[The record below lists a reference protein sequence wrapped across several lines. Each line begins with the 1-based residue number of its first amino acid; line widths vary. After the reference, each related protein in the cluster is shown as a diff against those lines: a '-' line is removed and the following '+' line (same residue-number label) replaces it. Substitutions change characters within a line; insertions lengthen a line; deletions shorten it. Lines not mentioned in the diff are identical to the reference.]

1 MRVHARKP
9 FLRTFL
15 AASASLLLCMLLAG
29 CAPIPTPLPTS
40 APSPLPTAAPPT
52 VSPTSSPSP
61 TPTPDPAVLPED
73 WKDDGIFADSYEKA
87 YALMRTMTLEEKV
100 GQMLVA
106 RCPRSDAVGVLQ
118 TYPLGGFTLFQAD
131 FVGKTAQ
138 QVRNAIASYQTASKI
153 PLIIA
158 TDEEGGSVVR
168 LSANPLLADA
178 PYLSPSAL
186 YKSGGFDRI
195 RADAEEKAARLLS
208 FGINTNYAP
217 VADVSTDASD
227 YIHGRTLGLPADET
241 SRFVATVVAATK
253 PTGLSSTLKHFPG
266 YGNNVDTHKG
276 AAVDERPF
284 SSFLES
290 DFLPFQGGIA
300 AGVECIMVSH
310 NIVTCM
316 DAMLPASLSPSVH
329 RILRVRLGFTGVILT
344 DSLGMGA
351 ITGPDAPAQSPSVLA
366 VLAGN
371 DVLVTPEYQK
381 AFDSI
386 LAAVRA
392 GTVSEETVD
401 RAVFRILSWKYSK
414 KIIQ

>member
-1 MRVHARKP
+1 M
-9 FLRTFL
+9 
-15 AASASLLLCMLLAG
+15 
-29 CAPIPTPLPTS
+29 
-40 APSPLPTAAPPT
+40 
-52 VSPTSSPSP
+52 
-61 TPTPDPAVLPED
+61 
-73 WKDDGIFADSYEKA
+73 
-87 YALMRTMTLEEKV
+87 MRTMTLEEKV

-106 RCPRSDAVGVLQ
+106 RCPRTDAIRILQ
-118 TYPLGGFTLFQAD
+118 SYLLGGFTLFQAD
-131 FVGKTAQ
+131 FDGRTAE
-138 QVRNAIASYQTASKI
+138 QVRSAIASYQAASRI

-186 YKSGGFDRI
+186 YKAGGFDRI

-217 VADVSTDASD
+217 VADVSTDGSD

-241 SRFVATVVAATK
+241 ARFVATVVAATK
-253 PTGLSSTLKHFPG
+253 TTGLSSTLKHFPG
-266 YGNNVDTHKG
+266 YGSNVDTHKG

-284 SSFLES
+284 STFVES
-290 DFLPFQGGIA
+290 DFLPFQSGID
-300 AGVECIMVSH
+300 AGVECVMVSH
-310 NIVTCM
+310 NIVKCM
-316 DAMLPASLSPSVH
+316 DATLPASLSPAVH
-329 RILRVRLGFTGVILT
+329 GILRTRLGFTGVILT

-351 ITGPDAPAQSPSVLA
+351 ITGGDAPSQSPSVLA

-381 AFDSI
+381 AFEQI

-392 GTVSEETVD
+392 GTVPEETVD
-401 RAVFRILSWKYSK
+401 RAVFRILSWKITK
-414 KIIQ
+414 KLIQ